1 MFEHV
6 QPVITA
12 YENRPAVC
20 QEHDPRAAT
29 VARLV
34 AAEIFGHLPQ
44 VCAEHIGSTAVGGC
58 AGTGIVDVMIPVS
71 DGEMENVNGLL
82 DRLGFQ
88 RQTSRDSFP
97 EDRPMLVGAC
107 DYDGETFLLHIHVIP
122 ANSAE
127 VEEMRFFRACL
138 RADPD
143 LLKLYVARKQQIIAG
158 GVTDSFDYCQAKG
171 EFIKEVLG

>member
-6 QPVITA
+6 QPVIAT

-20 QEHDPRAAT
+20 QEHDPRAST

-44 VCAEHIGSTAVGGC
+44 VCAEHIGSTAVPGC
-58 AGTGIVDVMIPVS
+58 AGTGIVDLMIPVP
-71 DGEMENVNGLL
+71 DGEMENVKALL

-88 RQTSRDSFP
+88 QQASRDP
-97 EDRPMLVGAC
+97 KDRPMRVGAWN
-107 DYDGETFLLHIHVIP
+107 YDGEPFLLHVHVIP
-122 ANSAE
+122 ADSPE

-138 RADPD
+138 KGDPE

-158 GVTDSFDYCQAKG
+158 GVADSLDYCQAKG